1 MGGMGGGAGGGGF
14 AFSDPFNLFAQFF
27 SGGGGMGGGGGGM
40 GGGQMGGRAA
50 RGGMPSGG
58 GRGMGGMGGGMPGMG
73 GLGGMPGG
81 GGGGRPGG
89 AGGGGSD
96 KIIQLTA
103 SRPGPLRPPK
113 DPKAA
118 RRLASEAWVVE
129 FMSPQCGHCQRLAPE
144 YARAAQK
151 LAGLVKVAAVD
162 CTQAQSQEL
171 CSQAGI
177 KGYPTIRT
185 FRPGSSKGEEYRGER
200 KAAAIEQFALSLL
213 PSNFVTNVAPTE
225 SGLASFLAHEASN
238 KAGKAHVILVA
249 PKFSPAYKKLSASF
263 ARFIHFGLINTAGG
277 NSAAKLAKARKL
289 LGLSEQSDSKT
300 SLLRVVW
307 TDPATGKEVSHEDY
321 SGPMKL
327 RQLDAWLYKIA
338 KKVKAQGGGDPEE
351 QTGSGS
357 STGSGK
363 PAAAASKQKDDK
375 KSKKQEQ
382 KGKDTAA
389 GESSSKPAASSSGS
403 GNGSSGKGPV
413 QPLNAAML
421 SALFSSSRSGFT
433 VLLVPP
439 ASSGANA
446 AKGAKQLAK
455 KFETLASANA
465 AKKQLRFVSAADMP
479 SQGIKQLRSLLLPA
493 ATAPTTQQHPQL
505 LVLKHSSATGGVRVA
520 SFDLPVDAAAA
531 PATMSAALEDLLA
544 GNARFDR
551 VELAEEKLKEAVGKI
566 AFK

>member
-1 MGGMGGGAGGGGF
+1 
-14 AFSDPFNLFAQFF
+14 
-27 SGGGGMGGGGGGM
+27 
-40 GGGQMGGRAA
+40 
-50 RGGMPSGG
+50 
-58 GRGMGGMGGGMPGMG
+58 MGGMGGGMPGMG
-73 GLGGMPGG
+73 GGMPGMGGMPG

-89 AGGGGSD
+89 AGGGSD

-162 CTQAQSQEL
+162 CTQPQSQEL

-200 KAAAIEQFALSLL
+200 TAQAIEQFALSLL
-213 PSNFVTNVAPTE
+213 PSNFVTNVAPSE

-263 ARFIHFGLINTAGG
+263 ARFIHFGLINTGGGG
-277 NSAAKLAKARKL
+277 NAAKLTKARKL
-289 LGLSEQSDSKT
+289 LGLPEQSDSKA

-321 SGPMKL
+321 PGPMKL
-327 RQLDAWLYKIA
+327 RALDAWLYKIA
-338 KKVKAQGGGDPEE
+338 KKVKAQGGGEPEE
-351 QTGSGS
+351 QTGSS
-357 STGSGK
+357 STSGSGK
-363 PAAAASKQKDDK
+363 PAATASKQKDDK
-375 KSKKQEQ
+375 KAKKQEQ

-389 GESSSKPAASSSGS
+389 GESATKPTASSSS
-403 GNGSSGKGPV
+403 SSNGSSGAKGPV

-439 ASSGANA
+439 SAAASSSAK
-446 AKGAKQLAK
+446 KGAKQLTK
-455 KFETLASANA
+455 QFETLASANA

-479 SQGIKQLRSLLLPA
+479 AQGIKQLRSLLLPA
-493 ATAPTTQQHPQL
+493 ATAPTTQQQHPQL

-520 SFDLPVDAAAA
+520 SFDLPADAAATS
-531 PATMSAALEDLLA
+531 ATMSAALEDLLA

-551 VELAEEKLKEAVGKI
+551 VELADEKLKEAVGKI